1 MARHYRRWGV
11 APRPENVTGTLRV
24 QCGIF
29 ITVCSIMHGHFRTV
43 HLPFSY
49 KDAEYRE
56 RQRLIIMYRSL
67 SNALLQ
73 AKGCMHYRSS
83 ISGSFFVTVIDLRSD
98 TVTLPTAGM
107 LDAMAHAPVGDDVYG
122 EDPTVNLLEATL
134 AERLGFDAALFVPS
148 GTMSNLLAL
157 MAHCERGDEY
167 IVGQQAHTYKYE
179 GGGAAVL
186 GSIQPQPLD
195 VQADGSLSLQQ
206 VLDTI
211 KPDDFHF
218 ARTRLLALENT
229 MQGKVLPLEYL
240 AAARK
245 LTLEKGLALHLDGAR
260 LYNAAVKLGVDAR
273 EITRHFDSV
282 SICLSKGL
290 GAPIGSVLC
299 GSQPLMVKARRLRKM
314 LGGGMR
320 QAGGLAAAGLYALDH
335 QVQRLADDHATA
347 AFLAEGLSGLGY
359 SVEPVQTNMVY
370 VQIGDRAA
378 ALKAFCAER
387 GIVLTAASR
396 LRMVTHLNVS
406 RAQAEQVIA
415 AFAAFEHP

>member
-1 MARHYRRWGV
+1 M
-11 APRPENVTGTLRV
+11 
-24 QCGIF
+24 
-29 ITVCSIMHGHFRTV
+29 S
-43 HLPFSY
+43 
-49 KDAEYRE
+49 
-56 RQRLIIMYRSL
+56 
-67 SNALLQ
+67 
-73 AKGCMHYRSS
+73 
-83 ISGSFFVTVIDLRSD
+83 VIDLRSD

-134 AERLGFDAALFVPS
+134 SERLGFEAALFVPS

-195 VQADGSLSLQQ
+195 VQADGSLDLEQ
-206 VLDTI
+206 VLQTI

-229 MQGKVLPLEYL
+229 MQGKVLPLAYL

-245 LTLEKGLALHLDGAR
+245 LTREHGLSLHLDGAR

-273 EITRHFDSV
+273 EITDYFDSV

-290 GAPIGSVLC
+290 GAPVGSVLC
-299 GSQPLMVKARRLRKM
+299 GSHALIAKARRLRKM
-314 LGGGMR
+314 VGGGMR
-320 QAGGLAAAGLYALDH
+320 QAGMLAAAGLYALDH
-335 QVQRLADDHATA
+335 QVARLADDHANA
-347 AFLAEGLSGLGY
+347 VFLAEGLKEAGY

-370 VQIGDRAA
+370 VDIGDRAA
-378 ALKAFCAER
+378 GLKPFCAER
-387 GIVLTAASR
+387 GISLSVAPR
-396 LRMVTHLNVS
+396 LRLVTHLNVS
-406 RAQAEQVIA
+406 RAQLEQVVA
-415 AFAAFEHP
+415 VFAEFGRL